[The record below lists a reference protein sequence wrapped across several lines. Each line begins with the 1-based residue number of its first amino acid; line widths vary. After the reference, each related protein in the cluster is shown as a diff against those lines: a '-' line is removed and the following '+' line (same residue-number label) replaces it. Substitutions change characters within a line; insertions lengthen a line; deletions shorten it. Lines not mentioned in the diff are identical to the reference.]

1 MEYSFNTE
9 HAKLYGV
16 NEAIMIKNFI
26 FWISKNKA
34 NKYQEHD
41 NRTWTYNS
49 TRAFRDLF
57 TFWSVGQIKRI
68 LKSLVNQGVLV
79 EGNYN
84 KLKYDRTKWYAFV
97 NENEFI
103 KTEQTIE
110 QKQSKHLSE
119 TTNGVVQSEQPI
131 PDDKPTFN
139 KNIYYKK
146 MLSVYNTFCLEQFD
160 APCKINGLEG
170 KALKQIRDYLIKVS
184 QNKGMPDNNCVSS
197 FKYILSNWDK
207 LDNFTQKQVKL
218 SQINSNL
225 TNIINQL
232 KNGTRKQSSNLAEQ
246 ILAKYQQPYSS
257 SKGV

>member
-1 MEYSFNTE
+1 MDYSFNTE

-16 NEAIMIKNFI
+16 NEAIMIKNFQ

-49 TRAFRDLF
+49 TRAFQDLF
-57 TFWSVGQIKRI
+57 SFWSVGQIKRI
-68 LKSLVNQGVLV
+68 LKSLINQGVLI

-84 KLKYDRTKWYAFV
+84 KLKYDRTKWYAFK
-97 NENEFI
+97 NEKAFI
-103 KTEQTIE
+103 ITEQSIE
-110 QKQSKHLSE
+110 QKRTKHLSK
-119 TTNGVVQSEQPI
+119 TTNGIAQSGQAI
-131 PDDKPTFN
+131 PDDKPSFN
-139 KNIYYKK
+139 KNIYYQK
-146 MLSVYNTFCLEQFD
+146 MLSIYNDFCLKQFD

-170 KALKQIRDYLIKVS
+170 KALKQIINYLIKVS

-197 FKYILSNWDK
+197 FEYILSNWQK
-207 LDNFTQKQVKL
+207 LDDFTKNQIKL

-232 KNGTRKQSSNLAEQ
+232 KNGTKKESSNLKEQ

-257 SKGV
+257 S